1 MSVTVDKRLLL
12 TDDEFASLTPTEQD
26 EYLKLL
32 EEDLSAWSLVGN
44 ERQTRAN
51 ALLGKV
57 DWLLYGGA
65 AGGGKSELITYHAH
79 QLSMAFPGHRCT
91 SWRE

>member
-1 MSVTVDKRLLL
+1 MSITVDKTLLL
-12 TDDEFASLTPTEQD
+12 TDEEFASLTAAEQD
-26 EYLKLL
+26 EYLQLL

-44 ERQTRAN
+44 DRQLRAN
-51 ALLGKV
+51 ILLDKV

-79 QLSMAFPGHRCT
+79 NLSMRYPGHR
-91 SWRE
+91 SL